1 MNHTLAAMLSMYVSS
16 DQRDWD
22 RTLQYVC
29 FAYNTARQ
37 ESMGYSPFFLL
48 YGREPRLPID
58 LELDA
63 DPNPLLTEEDAAMS
77 YADRLQADLTE
88 AKEIVKTRMQKVKEK
103 QKETYDARH
112 RELSFQTGDLVLIL
126 KPFRKVGKAEKLLHR
141 WLGPFRVL
149 RKTKASKLRSNLHNR
164 SGKIRYCSRRSN
176 EVISRSHFGI
186 GVTAD
191 IHPR

>member
-1 MNHTLAAMLSMYVSS
+1 DVSS

-37 ESMGYSPFFLL
+37 ESTGYSSFFLL

-88 AKEIVKTRMQKVKEK
+88 PKEIRVIFSNRRSSPDLQAISQSRKSRKTSSPLVGTIQDIDHVTRMKSFHEATLEWESPQTSIPDNTERATEK
-103 QKETYDARH
+103 DKQNDGEQQEEAQDLPDAVH
-112 RELSFQTGDLVLIL
+112 SQPLS
-126 KPFRKVGKAEKLLHR
+126 EE
-141 WLGPFRVL
+141 
-149 RKTKASKLRSNLHNR
+149 
-164 SGKIRYCSRRSN
+164 
-176 EVISRSHFGI
+176 EVTVPEEINVSP
-186 GVTAD
+186 D
-191 IHPR
+191 